1 MSDLQIELI
10 ELVEQGN
17 LSFEQIA
24 SKLNVPIEW
33 VLFIANQVLED

>member
-24 SKLNVPIEW
+24 SKLNVPVEIGRAH
-33 VLFIANQVLED
+33 V